1 MGAAGTETARAG
13 GGGGAARR
21 RAAARR
27 RHRRGA
33 PRRPP
38 ASACASSAPA
48 SLGHATPPSIASS
61 FASLRARG
69 KRAAFIPF
77 LTAGD
82 GPRGLETTAAC
93 IRVLCERG
101 ADVIELGVPYA
112 DPLADGP
119 VIQAASARA
128 LYGNKTTLAGV
139 LAMLRALRSGEHPE
153 AAAGGGG
160 APLSLPPVVLFT
172 YINPILK
179 MGVPAFFEAVRESGG
194 SGVLVPDLPLEESA
208 AFRAEAAARGL
219 DLILLATPTTPGA
232 RMREI
237 VRRSSGFTY
246 LVSVTGVT
254 GARRG
259 VEARLPELV
268 RSLREASEEVAGEAG
283 GAPLPVAVGFGVASA
298 ETARE
303 VIGYGADGVIVGSAL
318 VRAIGEADSEEE
330 GMRRFEEI
338 VAEIAGACD

>member
-1 MGAAGTETARAG
+1 MGAAGTASARR
-13 GGGGAARR
+13 GGGAARR
-21 RAAARR
+21 RAAAARR

-33 PRRPP
+33 RAPV
-38 ASACASSAPA
+38 SACASSAPA
-48 SLGHATPPSIASS
+48 PASLGAPSIASS

-153 AAAGGGG
+153 AATG
-160 APLSLPPVVLFT
+160 APLALPPVVLFT
-172 YINPILK
+172 YINPILR

-194 SGVLVPDLPLEESA
+194 SGVLVPDLPLEESE
-208 AFRAEAAARGL
+208 AFRAEAASRGL